1 MSSAAAV
8 RPITRADIPK
18 VIELLYSEFRYSE
31 ATVTRLFENPDLR
44 MGTAG
49 ELPTGFVLE
58 EDGQIIGYHDA
69 FPREIYYKQTP
80 YKALYRGS
88 LYIEK
93 SHLDHA
99 HLPMLFFTELK
110 QDWCDLFVVN
120 SANEQGGRANKA
132 FRFKPG
138 PESCAG
144 VRLRIF
150 SYSRTLLYGTSKSKR
165 LSRVPRPIRTA
176 GCYMLGGFWRLANF
190 FGSGRLPKEKTNLT
204 PRRIDAITD
213 GVFQPFWDELLKT
226 NRGVL
231 TSRRPDVLR
240 WTFNYGLE
248 TGRKVILGR
257 FDGEKLRGY
266 IVLRMVT
273 TRDGFPRVR
282 VNDWIAADND
292 EAVLGD
298 LLRDAVGFVR
308 KEKKGILLQM
318 TGFPESVQ
326 PLIRQYLPA
335 YRAKPNAFYY
345 KAKNRE
351 LAEHLADSWFF
362 GPYDGDSARI

>member
-1 MSSAAAV
+1 MTSASAV
-8 RPITRADIPK
+8 RPVTRADIPK

-31 ATVTRLFENPDLR
+31 TTVTRLFENPDLK
-44 MGTAG
+44 MGGTG

-58 EDGQIIGYHDA
+58 EDGQIVGYHDA
-69 FPREIYYKQTP
+69 FPREIYDGQTP

-93 SHLDHA
+93 NHRSHA
-99 HLPMLFFTELK
+99 NLPMLFYTELK

-120 SANEQGGRANKA
+120 SANEQGGRANRA
-132 FRFKPG
+132 LRFKPG
-138 PESCAG
+138 PESCTG

-150 SYSRTLLYGTSKSKR
+150 SYSRTLLYGISKSKR
-165 LSRVPRPIRTA
+165 FSRAPRPVRALICWT
-176 GCYMLGGFWRLANF
+176 LGGIWRVAASLCR
-190 FGSGRLPKEKTNLT
+190 SRLPKEKTKLT

-213 GVFQPFWDELLKT
+213 SLFQPFWEELLKT

-240 WTFNYGLE
+240 WTVNYGLE

-273 TRDGFPRVR
+273 TRDGVPRVR
-282 VNDWIAADND
+282 VNDWIAVDND

-298 LLRDAVGFVR
+298 LLRDAVEFVR
-308 KEKKGILLQM
+308 KENKGILLQM

-326 PLIRQYLPA
+326 PLIRQYLPVR
-335 YRAKPNAFYY
+335 RAKPNAFFY
-345 KAKNRE
+345 KAKNRD
-351 LAEHLADSWFF
+351 LAGRLADSWFF

>member
-1 MSSAAAV
+1 MSSSAV
-8 RPITRADIPK
+8 RPVTRDDVPK
-18 VIELLYSEFRYSE
+18 VVELLYSEFRYSE
-31 ATVTRLFENPDLR
+31 TTVTRLFENPDLR
-44 MGTAG
+44 MGGAG

-69 FPREIYYKQTP
+69 FPREIFDGQTP

-93 SHLDHA
+93 SRRDHA

-110 QDWCDLFVVN
+110 QKWCDLFVVN

-132 FRFKPG
+132 LRFTPG

-144 VRLRIF
+144 VRIRIF
-150 SYSRTLLYGTSKSKR
+150 SYSGTLLYGISRSKR
-165 LSRVPRPIRTA
+165 FSRVPRAVCVPVCRI
-176 GCYMLGGFWRLANF
+176 LGGLWRAAKCVCR
-190 FGSGRLPKEKTNLT
+190 GRVPKERTKLT
-204 PRRIDAITD
+204 ARRIEAITD
-213 GVFQPFWDELLKT
+213 DVFQPFWEELLGT

-257 FDGEKLRGY
+257 FDGERLRGY

-273 TRDGFPRVR
+273 TRDGMPRVR
-282 VNDWIAADND
+282 VNDWIAIGND
-292 EAVLGD
+292 EDVLGD
-298 LLRDAVGFVR
+298 LLRDAVEFVR

-326 PLIRQYLPA
+326 PLIRQYLPV
-335 YRAKPNAFYY
+335 RRTKPNAFFY
-345 KAKNRE
+345 KAKNSE
-351 LAEHLADSWFF
+351 LAGHLADSWFF